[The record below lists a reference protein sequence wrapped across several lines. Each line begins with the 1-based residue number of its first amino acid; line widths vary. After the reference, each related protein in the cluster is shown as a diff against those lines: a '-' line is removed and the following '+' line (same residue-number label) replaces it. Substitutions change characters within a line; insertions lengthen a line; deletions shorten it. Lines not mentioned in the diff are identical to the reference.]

1 MIEIKIGT
9 GTSTNRVNVNND
21 ETPRGLFSRLGLSH
35 EHTLTF
41 LNGKRLT
48 DADLDKTMDDLDVS
62 GCPCPAIN
70 LVSEMKNA

>member
-9 GTSTNRVNVNND
+9 GTNTNKVEVNGN
-21 ETPRGLFSRLGLSH
+21 ETPRGLFSRLGLRH

-41 LNGKRLT
+41 LNGKRLN
-48 DADLDKTMDDLDVS
+48 DADLDKSLDELDVS
-62 GCPCPAIN
+62 SCPCPAIN